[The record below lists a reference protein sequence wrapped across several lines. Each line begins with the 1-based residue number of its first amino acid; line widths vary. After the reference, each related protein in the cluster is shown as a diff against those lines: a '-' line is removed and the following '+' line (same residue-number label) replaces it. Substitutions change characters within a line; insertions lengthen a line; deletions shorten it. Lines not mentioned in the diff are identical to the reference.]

1 MKYQFIQDHQ
11 NEYRVTVLCDALN
24 IKRSSYYDWASRSES
39 RRKKHNRYLLNRI
52 RTIHCSSGKNYGAVK
67 TWKALCETGE
77 QCGLHRVERLR
88 RKHGIEAKRMRLFR
102 ASNSGRN
109 NAPAADN
116 VLNREFKVKLPNRVW
131 VGDITFI
138 TTRNGV
144 LFLATIIDL
153 YSRKVVGWS
162 MSDKQNRHLVK
173 DALMMAIESR
183 QPKPGLIH
191 HTDQGIQYASR
202 DYQAILKA
210 HDMIPSM
217 SRKGNCHDNAV
228 AESFFSNLKNEL
240 IYHKDIT
247 DRDEARSI
255 IFDYIEVFYN
265 RQRLH
270 QTLGYKTPNEYE
282 MISVA

>member
-1 MKYQFIQDHQ
+1 VKYQFIQDHQ
-11 NEYRVTVLCDALN
+11 KQHKVTVLCDALN
-24 IKRSSYYDWASRSES
+24 IKRSSYYDWVSRSES
-39 RRKKHNRYLLNRI
+39 QREKQDRYLLNRI
-52 RTIHCSSGKNYGAVK
+52 RTIHSASRENYGAFK
-67 TWKALCETGE
+67 TWQALRQSGE

-88 RKHGIEAKRMRLFR
+88 RKYAIEAKRMRLFR

-109 NAPAADN
+109 SAPAADN
-116 VLNREFKVKLPNRVW
+116 ILDRHFKVEQPDRVW

-138 TTRNGV
+138 TTRKGV

-153 YSRKVVGWS
+153 YSRKIVGWS
-162 MSDKQNRHLVK
+162 MSNKQTRHLVK

-202 DYQAILKA
+202 DYRAILNA
-210 HDMIPSM
+210 HDMIASM

-228 AESFFSNLKNEL
+228 AESFFSHLKNEL
-240 IYHKDIT
+240 IYHEDFT
-247 DRDEARSI
+247 DRDHARSV

-265 RQRLH
+265 RQRIH
-270 QTLGYKTPNEYE
+270 ETLGYKTPNEYE
-282 MISVA
+282 MMNVA

>member
-1 MKYQFIQDHQ
+1 MKYQFIQDHKD
-11 NEYRVTVLCDALN
+11 EYRITVLCDALN
-24 IKRSSYYDWASRSES
+24 IKRSSYYDWALRSES
-39 RRKKHNRYLLNRI
+39 LREKQNRYLLNRI
-52 RTIHCSSGKNYGAVK
+52 RTIHSLSGENYGAVK
-67 TWKALCETGE
+67 TWTALRNAGE

-88 RKHGIEAKRMRLFR
+88 RKYGIEAKRMRLFR
-102 ASNSGRN
+102 ASSSGRN
-109 NAPAADN
+109 SEPAADN
-116 VLNREFKVKLPNRVW
+116 VLNREFKVKHPNRVW

-138 TTRNGV
+138 TTRKGV

-153 YSRKVVGWS
+153 FSRKVVGWS

-183 QPKPGLIH
+183 QPKSGLIH

-202 DYQAILKA
+202 DYQTILKA

-282 MISVA
+282 MMNVA